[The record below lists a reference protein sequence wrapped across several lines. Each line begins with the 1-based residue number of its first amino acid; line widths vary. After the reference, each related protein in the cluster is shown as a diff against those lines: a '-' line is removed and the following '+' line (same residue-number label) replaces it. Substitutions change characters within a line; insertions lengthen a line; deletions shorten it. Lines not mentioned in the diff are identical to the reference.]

1 MSKFY
6 YKIVLYLLCY
16 VLVMLGLNA
25 FDYNRFI
32 KQNRVVEA
40 RVLYLIISFVLT
52 YLLGSFLM
60 DIIYFFN

>member
-40 RVLYLIISFVLT
+40 RILYLIISFVLT

>member
-16 VLVMLGLNA
+16 VLVMFGLNA

>member
-1 MSKFY
+1 MSKFV
-6 YKIVLYLLCY
+6 YKIILYLLCY
-16 VLVMLGLNA
+16 IFVMLGLSA
-25 FDYNRFI
+25 FDFNRFI
-32 KQNRVVEA
+32 KQNRVIEA